1 MMAAGPG
8 IDKDMIMGFVGVGLD
23 DLFFGENVVE
33 AGEGLLVGRLWIGVE
48 FRVHGKFR

>member
-1 MMAAGPG
+1 MMTTGPG

-23 DLFFGENVVE
+23 DEILSENVVE
-33 AGEGLLVGRLWIGVE
+33 TGEGLLVGRLWIGVE